1 MTRADEISGTWNIQ
15 KMISQDLDEVLA
27 IEASASSTPWS
38 KKMFSEEMQN
48 PGSCC
53 FVIKIEIESK
63 QPIIGF
69 ICFRNMAEESEL
81 LNIAVHPHYRRLGI
95 GRKLMQF
102 YIDFSSQRG
111 VKTFYLE
118 TNSSNEPAIHLYQRF
133 SYQSFGMRKK
143 FYQNQ
148 FDALLMM
155 KKV

>member
-15 KMISQDLDEVLA
+15 EMTSQDLDEVLA

-38 KKMFSEEMQN
+38 KKMFSEEMQS
-48 PGSCC
+48 PASCC
-53 FVIKIEIESK
+53 FVIKIGIELK
-63 QPIIGF
+63 QPILGF

-81 LNIAVHPHYRRLGI
+81 FNIAVHPHYRRLGI

-118 TNSSNEPAIHLYQRF
+118 TNSSNEPAIRLYQHF

-143 FYQNQ
+143 FYQRQ